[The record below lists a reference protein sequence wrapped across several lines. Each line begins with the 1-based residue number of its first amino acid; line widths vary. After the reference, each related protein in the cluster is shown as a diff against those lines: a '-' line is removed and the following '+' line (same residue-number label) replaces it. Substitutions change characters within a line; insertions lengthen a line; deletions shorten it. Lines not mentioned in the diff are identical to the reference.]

1 MDRELDLISQV
12 FTWASRTLR
21 IPLNPNPMY
30 GVRRPKYFNERD
42 RRLQE
47 HTDERNRLIE
57 AAREED
63 RLQPLEQ
70 ALKGRLVSVRREVAR
85 LEATTRT
92 RRIAK
97 AREAALQVIRSDFV
111 VIPLFETLSP

>member
-63 RLQPLEQ
+63 RL
-70 ALKGRLVSVRREVAR
+70 
-85 LEATTRT
+85 
-92 RRIAK
+92 
-97 AREAALQVIRSDFV
+97 
-111 VIPLFETLSP
+111 